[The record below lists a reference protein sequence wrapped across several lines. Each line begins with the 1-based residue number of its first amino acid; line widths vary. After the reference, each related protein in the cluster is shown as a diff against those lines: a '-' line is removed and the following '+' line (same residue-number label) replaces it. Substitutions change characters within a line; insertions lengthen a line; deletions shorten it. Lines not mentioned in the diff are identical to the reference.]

1 MLKRAVIVVGPAV
14 EDTEFSYPFY
24 RLQEDGFSVDVA
36 SNGGVDIIAK
46 HGLPIKANIDIKRL
60 NATEYD
66 MLIVP
71 GGLESPDRL
80 RQIPELLDFIKEMN
94 NENKLITSICHG
106 PWVLI
111 SAGIV
116 RGKNMTTYV
125 GCKDDL
131 INAGA
136 IYHDVS
142 VISDGNIVTAP
153 HFRDN
158 ALWMKE
164 SLKTYYK
171 INEQNDL

>member
-14 EDTEFSYPFY
+14 EDTEFAYPFY
-24 RLQEDGFSVDVA
+24 RLQEDGFTVDVA

-46 HGLPIKANIDIKRL
+46 HGLPIKVNTDIKKI
-60 NATEYD
+60 NPQDYD
-66 MLIVP
+66 MLVVP

-80 RQIPELLDFIKEMN
+80 RQIPEMLQFIRTMN
-94 NENKLITSICHG
+94 DSGKVIASVCHG

-116 RGKNMTTYV
+116 KGRKMTTYV

-136 IYHDVS
+136 DYQDVS
-142 VISDGNIVTAP
+142 VVSDGNLVTAP

-158 ALWMKE
+158 AAWMKE
-164 SLKTYYK
+164 TLKVYYA
-171 INEQNDL
+171 INSK

>member
-1 MLKRAVIVVGPAV
+1 MLKKAVIVVGPGV
-14 EDTEFSYPFY
+14 EDTEFAYPYY
-24 RLQEDGFSVDVA
+24 RLQEDEFIVDVA
-36 SNGGVDIIAK
+36 SNGAVDIVAK
-46 HGLPIKANIDIKRL
+46 HGLPIKVNVDIKKL
-60 NATEYD
+60 DVDHYD
-66 MLIVP
+66 MIIVP

-80 RQIPELLDFIKEMN
+80 RQIPELLFFIKEMN
-94 NENKLITSICHG
+94 RANKVIASVCHG

-116 RGKNMTTYV
+116 NGKNMTTYV

-136 IYHDVS
+136 IYHNVP

-158 ALWMKE
+158 AVWIRE
-164 SLKTYYK
+164 TLKTYYS
-171 INEQNDL
+171 INK

>member
-1 MLKRAVIVVGPAV
+1 MLKKAVIVVGPAV
-14 EDTEFSYPFY
+14 EDTEFAYPYY
-24 RLQEDGFSVDVA
+24 RLQEDDFTVDVA
-36 SNGGVDIIAK
+36 SNGAVDIVAK
-46 HGLPIKANIDIKRL
+46 HGLPIKVNVDIKKL
-60 NATEYD
+60 NVNDYD

-80 RQIPELLDFIKEMN
+80 RQIPELLNFIKEMN
-94 NENKLITSICHG
+94 SANKIIASVCHG

-116 RGKNMTTYV
+116 KGKNMTTYV

-136 IYHDVS
+136 NYHNVS
-142 VISDGNIVTAP
+142 VITDGNIVTAP

-158 ALWMKE
+158 AAWIKE
-164 SLKTYYK
+164 TLKAYYA
-171 INEQNDL
+171 INK